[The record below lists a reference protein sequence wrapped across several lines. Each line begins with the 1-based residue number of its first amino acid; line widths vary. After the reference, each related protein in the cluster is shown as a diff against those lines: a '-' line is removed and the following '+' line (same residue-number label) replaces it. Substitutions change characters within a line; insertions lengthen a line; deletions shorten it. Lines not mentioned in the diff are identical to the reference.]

1 MCSAS
6 HQMHTAKFPVHRDL
20 AGFGVSV
27 PFEGSR
33 GATPRYPPAQARTF
47 AWNRDPIGVYA
58 GKTVVPVSVV
68 LASDLP
74 PGPQRLRVR
83 ALFQQCDASG
93 CRPPDAVVL
102 EVPVTVVA
110 AR

>member
-1 MCSAS
+1 M
-6 HQMHTAKFPVHRDL
+6 
-20 AGFGVSV
+20 

-47 AWNRDPIGVYA
+47 AWNRDPIGVYV